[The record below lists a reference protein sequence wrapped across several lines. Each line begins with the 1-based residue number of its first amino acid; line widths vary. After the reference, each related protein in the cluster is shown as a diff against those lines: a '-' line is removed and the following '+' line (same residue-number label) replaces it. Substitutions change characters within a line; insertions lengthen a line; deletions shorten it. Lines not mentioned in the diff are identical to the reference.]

1 MLLVKYNISYNNIC
15 RVYFY
20 MVLLEFIL
28 FVIIE
33 NMKGKIFLFE
43 RIIYSLKCLCIYCD
57 DFKIC

>member
-33 NMKGKIFLFE
+33 NMKGKNFLFE
-43 RIIYSLKCLCIYCD
+43 RIIYSLKWLCIYCG

>member
-28 FVIIE
+28 VVIIE

-43 RIIYSLKCLCIYCD
+43 RIIYS
-57 DFKIC
+57 